1 MGDRHLDPVDCYPSG
16 ALERERFQ
24 PRPSKYQINFHA
36 RAMEERQHR
45 AAREELVGDI
55 GVAVAQSRRGE
66 GVSDGRHGGHG
77 RAARAPADGNDGGTF
92 VDATDQAG
100 VVDGGWGWAAC
111 AIDFENDGDLDIYHT
126 NGWVGLGSTV
136 EADYTADRSR
146 AFVNAGDGTFTDRAG
161 PLGLDDAELGRAAVC
176 ADFDNDGDVD
186 ILLLHEGATLWENQ
200 TAGAQFLGVRLRGL
214 PPNTQAVGARIT
226 VRTTHA
232 GQTRSAMRELTLG
245 SNYLSQNPLEQV
257 FGLGAATACD
267 VEIEWPDGTRTRL
280 SDVAAGQTLHV
291 SHPALR

>member
-1 MGDRHLDPVDCYPSG
+1 MIDDHGMGS
-16 ALERERFQ
+16 
-24 PRPSKYQINFHA
+24 
-36 RAMEERQHR
+36 
-45 AAREELVGDI
+45 
-55 GVAVAQSRRGE
+55 AVADFDGDGDLDWFVSSVFYGGE
-66 GVSDGRHGGHG
+66 GQTPDPFRGNRLY
-77 RAARAPADGNDGGTF
+77 RNDGGTF

-186 ILLLHEGATLWENQ
+186 ILLPARRRDTLGKRVAW
-200 TAGAQFLGVRLRGL
+200 
-214 PPNTQAVGARIT
+214 
-226 VRTTHA
+226 
-232 GQTRSAMRELTLG
+232 RELPAG
-245 SNYLSQNPLEQV
+245 SAAWPAAQHRSGGSAYHRDDDWRRRHT
-257 FGLGAATACD
+257 GAYA
-267 VEIEWPDGTRTRL
+267 
-280 SDVAAGQTLHV
+280 
-291 SHPALR
+291 